1 MASEA
6 STGAEPRPGMLDRA
20 LRIFSDVRAGEG
32 GTVVLMFA
40 NLLLLLVSY
49 YVIRVVR
56 DAMILATGGAVA
68 QSYAAAG
75 MALVLMGFI
84 PLYSWFATRVNR
96 MKLVLG
102 LMIFFIVAL
111 EVFALTFTNDSRFL
125 AMAFV
130 VYVGI
135 FNISTVAQFWSFAN
149 DLYRKEAGE
158 RLFPIV
164 ALGATIGAPLG
175 AKITQVLFKEG
186 IRVGLVLQIAVVL
199 LFLHLALYLIV
210 QRREAR
216 RADQVVTAEAPIPPG
231 NGFALVLANPY
242 LRLVAILI
250 IILNV
255 VNTNGNFIWGSAL
268 ESAVNAATAAD
279 PSLDRVAF
287 LGAIQGDFLFVQ
299 NVIVVLIQAFLV
311 SRIVKY
317 LGMPGVLLVMP
328 LVALGGNAL
337 IAAGAGF
344 AAIRWAKTAEN
355 AADYSVMNTGRQM
368 LWLPTR
374 REEKYKAKQAVDTF
388 FVRAGDV
395 LSGGLV
401 FASTTWLALQAPGF
415 ALVNLALVVVWLA
428 VVALLI
434 RRYRELSAHAA
445 QATAAGAGVQA
456 AARA

>member
-6 STGAEPRPGMLDRA
+6 TAGTEPRPGVLDRV
-20 LRIFSDVRAGEG
+20 LRVFSDVRAGEG
-32 GTVVLMFA
+32 GTAVLMFF

-75 MALVLMGFI
+75 MAVVLMGFI

-102 LMIFFIVAL
+102 MMAFFIATL
-111 EVFALTFTNDSRFL
+111 EVFALTFATNARFL
-125 AMAFV
+125 AIAFFV
-130 VYVGI
+130 FVGI
-135 FNISTVAQFWSFAN
+135 FNISTIAQFWSFAN

-175 AKITQVLFKEG
+175 AKITQILFKAG
-186 IRVGLVLQIAVVL
+186 IRAELVLQIAAAL
-199 LFLHLALYLIV
+199 LLLHVALYVIV
-210 QRREAR
+210 QRRESHR
-216 RADQVVTAEAPIPPG
+216 VDQAAAAQEPIPPG
-231 NGFALVLANPY
+231 NGFALVFANPY
-242 LRLVAILI
+242 LRLVAALI
-250 IILNV
+250 IILNI
-255 VNTNGNFIWGSAL
+255 VNTNGNFIWGSAVV
-268 ESAVNAATAAD
+268 AAAD
-279 PSLDRVAF
+279 AAVAANASLDRVAYI
-287 LGAIQGDFLFVQ
+287 GAVQGEFLFIQ
-299 NVIVVLIQAFLV
+299 NIIVVLIQAFLV

-317 LGMPGVLLVMP
+317 LGMSGVLLALP

-344 AAIRWAKTAEN
+344 AVIRWAKTAEN
-355 AADYSVMNTGRQM
+355 ATDYSVMNTGRQM

-395 LSGGLV
+395 LSAALV
-401 FASTTWLALQAPGF
+401 FVGTTWLALGAPGF
-415 ALVNLALVVVWLA
+415 AVVNVVLIAGWLAIVALV
-428 VVALLI
+428 I
-434 RRYRELSAHAA
+434 RQYRDLSA
-445 QATAAGAGVQA
+445 QA
-456 AARA
+456 AAGEAARAPEAARA